1 MGFNV
6 GFGSQTALPVMS
18 PRLRRLTVRPL
29 STTVSLMIKE
39 ALRSILPDR
48 TAFHLLATAL
58 GRAVQ
63 HGSLV
68 VVDPSGQ
75 RHVFGPDD
83 TPTASIRLT
92 DPRIPGRVLADPML
106 GVGEAYMDGTLVLEQ
121 GSLRDFLMMGASI
134 ASDFASP
141 SQKPQRPNPVER
153 ARANVAHH
161 YDLSEELYRLFLDPD
176 LQYSCA
182 YFQDGDESLELAQAK
197 KKRHIAAKL
206 RLETGARVLDIG
218 SGWGGLAL
226 ELASR
231 HGVEV
236 DGLTL
241 SQEQFKVATA
251 RVADGGLE
259 PHVRFHLRD
268 YRHETGVY
276 DRIVSVGMFE
286 HVGPTHF
293 GEFFNIV
300 HRLLA
305 PDGLAVIHAIGRTGP
320 PSGCDPWIEKYI
332 FPGGYCPA
340 LSEVFTAIEPSG
352 LRVTDVELLPLHYAE
367 TLRCWSERFR
377 AHRARAAE
385 IYDERFCR
393 MWEFY
398 LAACEAAFRGGN
410 MTVFQI
416 QLTRSIKASPPTRD
430 YMIDEERRLLV

>member
-1 MGFNV
+1 
-6 GFGSQTALPVMS
+6 MS
-18 PRLRRLTVRPL
+18 PGLRRLTVRPL

-68 VVDPSGQ
+68 VVDPWGQ
-75 RHVFGPDD
+75 RHVFGPDE

-206 RLETGARVLDIG
+206 RLETGR
-218 SGWGGLAL
+218 S
-226 ELASR
+226 AS
-231 HGVEV
+231 
-236 DGLTL
+236 TL
-241 SQEQFKVATA
+241 S
-251 RVADGGLE
+251 
-259 PHVRFHLRD
+259 
-268 YRHETGVY
+268 
-276 DRIVSVGMFE
+276 
-286 HVGPTHF
+286 
-293 GEFFNIV
+293 
-300 HRLLA
+300 
-305 PDGLAVIHAIGRTGP
+305 
-320 PSGCDPWIEKYI
+320 
-332 FPGGYCPA
+332 
-340 LSEVFTAIEPSG
+340 SG
-352 LRVTDVELLPLHYAE
+352 LPPF
-367 TLRCWSERFR
+367 W
-377 AHRARAAE
+377 
-385 IYDERFCR
+385 
-393 MWEFY
+393 
-398 LAACEAAFRGGN
+398 
-410 MTVFQI
+410 
-416 QLTRSIKASPPTRD
+416 ASPYTTRRW
-430 YMIDEERRLLV
+430 IRSRRCSGARS

>member
-1 MGFNV
+1 
-6 GFGSQTALPVMS
+6 
-18 PRLRRLTVRPL
+18 
-29 STTVSLMIKE
+29 MIKE
-39 ALRSILPDR
+39 ALRMILPDR
-48 TAFHLLATAL
+48 TAFDLLAKAL

-68 VVDPSGQ
+68 VIDPWGQ
-75 RHVFGPDD
+75 RHVFGPND
-83 TPTASIRLT
+83 TPLVRIRLC
-92 DPRIPGRVLADPML
+92 DPRTPARVLANPTL
-106 GVGEAYMDGTLVLEQ
+106 GAGEAYMDGALVLEE
-121 GSLRDFLMMGASI
+121 GSLRDFLMMGVSI
-134 ASDFASP
+134 AGHLARSSP
-141 SQKPQRPNPVER
+141 AVREVARPFPKLQRHNPIGR
-153 ARANVAHH
+153 AQANVAHH

-226 ELASR
+226 ELANR

-241 SQEQFKVATA
+241 SHEQFRVATA
-251 RVADGGLE
+251 RVSAGGLE

-286 HVGPTHF
+286 HVGPPHY

-320 PSGCDPWIEKYI
+320 PTESDPWIDKYI
-332 FPGGYCPA
+332 FPGGYCPS
-340 LSEVFTAIEPSG
+340 LSEVFTAIEHSG

-398 LAACEAAFRGGN
+398 LAACEAAFRVGN